1 MRKQP
6 EFKSGC
12 TVELTLHVI
21 GGVWKPLILF
31 HLLGG
36 KKRFMQLQ
44 RRVPNATQRM
54 LTRQLRELEADGV
67 IRREVFPE
75 VPPRVEYELTAF
87 GRTLEPVLLLLRDW
101 GEQHRRTL
109 LPDDTPAEA
118 RILDRSGAV
127 RAPARA
133 QDGGPSVASEADR
146 A

>member
-1 MRKQP
+1 MRKPP

-44 RRVPNATQRM
+44 RRVPHATQRM
-54 LTRQLRELEADGV
+54 LTLQLRELEADGV

-101 GEQHRRTL
+101 GARHRGRL
-109 LPDDTPAEA
+109 LPAPDIDGAATTEA
-118 RILDRSGAV
+118 GQPV
-127 RAPARA
+127 RASA
-133 QDGGPSVASEADR
+133 
-146 A
+146 

>member
-54 LTRQLRELEADGV
+54 LTLQLRELEADGV

-101 GEQHRRTL
+101 GAQHRATL
-109 LPDDTPAEA
+109 LPEAETEEA
-118 RILDRSGAV
+118 AAINACQPV
-127 RAPARA
+127 RASA
-133 QDGGPSVASEADR
+133 
-146 A
+146 